1 MVRRLSFVPVSFCL
15 RFGARVLDPQGST
28 QGTLTKVEPHSMKVR
43 FQHFRVNAALVLACV
58 MASTLNAQII
68 LNQTQVPNA
77 LIQNVLMGSGVF
89 SSNVT
94 FNGVPGS
101 VVAPTGVG
109 PSEMGRFN
117 GANTSIGINSGV
129 FLCTSVAQVH
139 IPGPNSQLQASG
151 GGIGGAQGI
160 QTPDMDLGQLTAW
173 PYWQV
178 SGGGN
183 IYNKAILEFDF
194 IPTSDMISVRYVF
207 SSEEYERWACSEY
220 NDVFGFFISG
230 PGISG
235 PFTNNAMNIALVPG
249 SMSKVSINT
258 VNSGLM
264 NINNGNGPWLDPYG
278 PCFEADPNWQANAQ
292 YYRYNGGEWPYGQP
306 APGVPQLHAPY
317 NTDPYY
323 IEHNGMTVVL
333 TASAAVQCGE
343 TYHIKMAVSNVNDSW
358 YQSAVFLEAG
368 SFTSSDR
375 FSMSVAP
382 GPTVE
387 FNATDTTFIE
397 NNCDSVY
404 LRFHRW
410 GGFYLDED
418 LQITV
423 GGTADGGVDYL
434 PALPSTVHFN
444 QLDSTA
450 TLAIAVPVDS
460 DGPEELIV
468 NIVTCNGSK
477 IQTYVYLIDQRPP
490 LVVELEDQDLECPA
504 VVTLT
509 PTVSGG
515 SDDASVLTYLWS
527 TGETSPSIS
536 PMVFGTTQFWVTVSD
551 SCWADAVTDSAWVT
565 LPLYDPMVL
574 TLTPDTA
581 IPCLGTAELEVNVEF
596 GSGGYSYEWTL
607 NGAVQG
613 TGSTLNVPAA
623 LPAVYYV
630 ITVTDLCGV
639 EAIDSVLVSQAAA
652 TPLLVTLP
660 TDTVIPCLGSADLV
674 PLVIGGGGELE
685 YTWILNGAVVG
696 TSPVLN
702 VPAAVY
708 ETYVVEVS
716 DECGQTTQ
724 AQIVVTTGPTPP
736 LNITAVGDTVMCARM
751 QTVLSVTSTSGGGG
765 AYSYSWS
772 PAGIGPTDGA
782 SLNVQVDNN
791 AAYTV
796 TVTDQCGNQ
805 ADTTVWAVVS
815 VFDQLIIEVP
825 NDTIVCPGEVVPLW
839 VSISGGAG
847 NAQAVWPG
855 VGNGTNVSFT
865 AGEEERTVIVQV
877 TDACGSVATAS
888 VVVSVFPA
896 DANIEAR
903 ELSEGVWQFQGTMDP
918 PSGNAVEW
926 DLGDGTIVTGVLD
939 LTHTYQDYDA
949 HWVVLR
955 IVTPDGC
962 VAVDSVRTRPPTA
975 TIYFP
980 NTFTPNDDGFN
991 DSFGGEGTMIERYE
1005 LLIFD
1010 RWGGLI
1016 FQSNSMDERWDGR
1029 VNGEEP
1035 VIGVYPY
1042 RYRVKGLSMP
1052 LHQGFGHINLLR

>member
-1 MVRRLSFVPVSFCL
+1 MGLWKSAPW
-15 RFGARVLDPQGST
+15 
-28 QGTLTKVEPHSMKVR
+28 
-43 FQHFRVNAALVLACV
+43 NAALVLAGAMMV
-58 MASTLNAQII
+58 TSAHAQIV

-77 LIQNVLMGSGVF
+77 LVQNVLLGSGVF
-89 SSNVT
+89 SSNVLY
-94 FNGVPGS
+94 NGVPGS
-101 VVAPTGVG
+101 IAAPVGQG
-109 PSEMGRFN
+109 PSEIGRFN
-117 GANTSIGINSGV
+117 GSNTNLGINSGV
-129 FLCTSVAQVH
+129 FLCTSVAQSH
-139 IPGPNSQLQASG
+139 IPGPNSQLQGAG
-151 GGIGGAQGI
+151 GGIGAPQGI
-160 QTPDMDLGQLTAW
+160 GTPDIDLSQLTGW
-173 PYWQV
+173 PYWQS
-178 SGGGN
+178 SGGTN
-183 IYNKAILEFDF
+183 IYNKSILEFDF
-194 IPTSDMISVRYVF
+194 IPISDMISVRYVF

-220 NDVFGFFISG
+220 NDVFGFLISG

-235 PFTNNAMNIALVPG
+235 PFTNSAINIALVPG
-249 SMSKVSINT
+249 SMSRVSINS

-264 NINNGNGPWLDPYG
+264 DINNGNGPWLDPYG
-278 PCFEADPNWQANAQ
+278 PCFAADPNWQANGQ
-292 YYRYNGGEWPYGQP
+292 YYRYNGGQWPFSQP
-306 APGVPQLHAPY
+306 PSDAVQLEAPY

-323 IEHNGMTVVL
+323 IQHNGLTVVL
-333 TASAAVQCGE
+333 TASAAVQCGQS
-343 TYHIKMAVSNVNDSW
+343 YHIKLGMANVGDSKFP
-358 YQSAVFLEAG
+358 SAVFLEAG

-468 NIVTCNGSK
+468 NIVTCNGAK

-490 LVVELEDQDLECPA
+490 LVVELEDQELECPA

-509 PTVSGG
+509 PTVTGG
-515 SDDASVLTYLWS
+515 SSDQAALTYLWS
-527 TGETSPSIS
+527 TGETTPSIS
-536 PMVFGTTQFWVTVSD
+536 PMVFQTTQFWVTVND

-574 TLTPDTA
+574 SVTPDTA
-581 IPCLGTAELEVNVEF
+581 IPCLGTAVLEVSAEF
-596 GSGGYSYEWTL
+596 GSGGYTYEWTL

-613 TGSTLNVPAA
+613 AGTTLTVPAA
-623 LPAVYYV
+623 LPSVYYV
-630 ITVTDLCGV
+630 VTVTDLCGV
-639 EAIDSVLVSQAAA
+639 EAQDSVLVSQAAA

-660 TDTVIPCLGSADLV
+660 TDTVIPCLGFADLV
-674 PLVIGGGGELE
+674 PVVTGGGGDLE
-685 YTWILNGAVVG
+685 YAWTLNGTVVG

-702 VPAAVY
+702 VPAAVNEIY
-708 ETYVVEVS
+708 TLEVS
-716 DECGQTTQ
+716 DECGQIVQ
-724 AQIVVTTGPTPP
+724 AQVVVTTGPTPP
-736 LNITAVGDTVMCARM
+736 LNISAVGDTVLCSGM
-751 QTVLSVTSTSGGGG
+751 QTVLSVISTSGGGG
-765 AYSYSWS
+765 AYSYAWS
-772 PAGIGPTDGA
+772 PVGIGPSDGP

-805 ADTTVWAVVS
+805 ADTTIWAVVS
-815 VFDQLIIEVP
+815 VFDPLIIEVP
-825 NDTIVCPGEVVPLW
+825 NDTIVCPGEIVPLW
-839 VSISGGAG
+839 VTISGGAG
-847 NAQAVWPG
+847 DAQAVWTG
-855 VGNGTNVSFT
+855 LGNGTNVSWT
-865 AGEEERTVIVQV
+865 AGQEERTIIVQV
-877 TDACGSVATAS
+877 TDACGTVATAS
-888 VVVSVFPA
+888 VLISVFPA
-896 DANIEAR
+896 DVSIEAR
-903 ELSEGVWQFQGTMDP
+903 ELSEGVWQFRGTLEP
-918 PSGNAVEW
+918 SSGNSVEW
-926 DLGDGTIVTGVLD
+926 DLGDGTSASGVLD
-939 LTHTYQDYDA
+939 VTHTYQDYDA

-991 DSFGGEGTMIERYE
+991 DSFGGEGIMVEVYE

-1016 FQSNSMDERWDGR
+1016 FESNSMDQRWDGR
-1029 VNGEEP
+1029 VKGEEP
-1035 VIGVYPY
+1035 VMGVYPY
-1042 RYRVKGLSMP
+1042 RYRAKGLSMP